1 MARIIMLFFDFIN
14 ETDVKISK
22 SLFGGKILKLEK
34 ILGAGILENIS
45 ASRYVEKNNGIVELI
60 LVDDKKIQKLNKKY
74 RGKNKA
80 TDVISFA
87 YLDIVDFKK
96 EMGDLIIGDIFIS
109 VDTAKRQAKE
119 NGHSLKRELEILF
132 VHGLLHCFGFDHKN
146 VKQEKEMEG
155 CAEKILG

>member
-1 MARIIMLFFDFIN
+1 MLFFDFIN
-14 ETDVKISK
+14 ETDVKIPK
-22 SLFGGKILKLEK
+22 SLFEGKILRLEK
-34 ILGAGILENIS
+34 IPGAGILENIS
-45 ASRYVEKNNGIVELI
+45 ASRYVKKNNGTIELI
-60 LVDDKKIQKLNKKY
+60 LVDDKKIQELNKKY

-146 VKQEKEMEG
+146 MKQEKEMESM
-155 CAEKILG
+155 ARKVLGF